1 MIIHVVKQGDTVYNL
16 AKRYGTTPLKII
28 EDNELTDPTELVI
41 GQTLV
46 IVTDENNE
54 DLEEIAVFGYA
65 YPNIE
70 ENVLIRALPHMSAIN
85 IFNYMVT
92 EEGNLIYIEDEDLIR
107 VALEYQVAP
116 FMVLTNLKPGGGFSS
131 EIMQKILN
139 DDNIQEK
146 LINNILSVVKDKGY
160 YGVDVDFEYIYPE
173 DKEKYEDFLR
183 QLTTVLHSEGYKIST
198 ALAPK
203 LRRDQPGILYES
215 HDYAVIGD
223 IVDKVLLM
231 TYEWGYTFGP
241 PMAVAPID
249 QVEKVIQYAVTE
261 IDSKKILMGIPNYGY
276 DWKLPFKRGTKARA
290 ISNPEAIELAR
301 RYGAEIQYDNT
312 AQSPFF
318 NYYDENKI
326 EHVVWFEDARSI
338 EAKLKL
344 VEKYNLGGIFYWTIM
359 KPFPQNWLV
368 LENTY
373 RTEKYI

>member
-1 MIIHVVKQGDTVYNL
+1 MIIHVVKPGDSVYTI
-16 AKRYGTTPLKII
+16 AKRYGVTPLKII
-28 EDNELTDPTELVI
+28 EDNELTNPNDLVI

-46 IVTDENNE
+46 IVTSENNE
-54 DLEEIAVFGYA
+54 DLEEIAVFGYS
-65 YPNIE
+65 YPSIE

-92 EEGNLIYIEDEDLIR
+92 EEGNLIYIEDENLIKD
-107 VALEYQVAP
+107 ALEYQVAP
-116 FMVLTNLKPGGGFSS
+116 LMVLTNLKPGGGFSS

-139 DDNIQEK
+139 NDNLQEL
-146 LINNILSVVKDKGY
+146 LINNILDTVKSKGY
-160 YGVDVDFEYIYPE
+160 YGVDIDFEYIYPE

-183 QLTTVLHSEGYKIST
+183 QLTTVLHSEGYKITT

-203 LRRDQPGILYES
+203 IRRDQPGILYES

-249 QVEKVIQYAVTE
+249 QVEKVLQYAVTE
-261 IDSKKILMGIPNYGY
+261 IDSEKILMGIPNYGY
-276 DWKLPFKRGTKARA
+276 DWTLPFVKGTKAKA
-290 ISNPEAIELAR
+290 ISNPEAIEIAKK
-301 RYGAEIQYDNT
+301 YGAEIKFDKT

-318 NYYDENKI
+318 NYYDENKR

-373 RTEKYI
+373 NTEKYI